1 VSVANPSLH
10 LHLVRSHN
18 CITLYKSVKNNSYKS
33 VTMIITRA
41 LSITNFVIAGSALS
55 FQVGVLYPWHKQL
68 DDGFEELKKEHLRV
82 LQAVE
87 SKVQQT
93 RDAAVLE
100 ESRNSVRGL
109 LGNLAAWK
117 A

>member
-1 VSVANPSLH
+1 
-10 LHLVRSHN
+10 
-18 CITLYKSVKNNSYKS
+18 
-33 VTMIITRA
+33 MIVTRA

-109 LGNLAAWK
+109 LGNLVAWK

>member
-1 VSVANPSLH
+1 
-10 LHLVRSHN
+10 
-18 CITLYKSVKNNSYKS
+18 
-33 VTMIITRA
+33 MIITRA
-41 LSITNFVIAGSALS
+41 LSITNFIIAGSALS

-82 LQAVE
+82 LSAVE
-87 SKVQQT
+87 SK
-93 RDAAVLE
+93 

>member
-1 VSVANPSLH
+1 
-10 LHLVRSHN
+10 
-18 CITLYKSVKNNSYKS
+18 
-33 VTMIITRA
+33 MIITRA

-55 FQVGVLYPWHKQL
+55 FQ
-68 DDGFEELKKEHLRV
+68 LKKEHLRV

-93 RDAAVLE
+93 RDTAVLE

>member
-1 VSVANPSLH
+1 
-10 LHLVRSHN
+10 
-18 CITLYKSVKNNSYKS
+18 
-33 VTMIITRA
+33 MIITRA

-117 A
+117 AWAWPTSGAA

>member
-1 VSVANPSLH
+1 
-10 LHLVRSHN
+10 
-18 CITLYKSVKNNSYKS
+18 
-33 VTMIITRA
+33 MIITRA

-55 FQVGVLYPWHKQL
+55 FQ
-68 DDGFEELKKEHLRV
+68 ELKKEHLRV

-93 RDAAVLE
+93 RDTAVLE